1 MRQDT
6 LRLSRRGAFAL
17 AAGAALASGAALAPG
32 ARAQGSWPDRQV
44 RLIVPFGAG
53 GAIDTLSR
61 TVANAFPAVAGGQ
74 TIVVENRPGA
84 GGAIAGS
91 FVAQQ
96 RPDGATLMMA
106 DLSANAIGR
115 ELNPGLPYDPRT
127 AFTAICHLVNLPLV
141 LIVPAASPATD
152 VASFF
157 AHARAQGDLP
167 YAHPGI
173 GYIGHLA
180 QELMIRRAGLR
191 MTAVPYR
198 SGAEMLRSIVAGEGQ
213 SGILT
218 VSTSLPMIR
227 EGRVRALAVMSPTRV
242 AALPDVPPLA
252 DTLPGF
258 TASVWHGIVG
268 PAGMAPELAAQ
279 INRVF
284 NQVAATPDVRRSV
297 EQTQA
302 GQLVGG
308 TPAEFAAFI
317 QAEYDRWAPVIRE
330 AGIRAQ

>member
-1 MRQDT
+1 MAQQV
-6 LRLSRRGAFAL
+6 SQIGRRTVLGL
-17 AAGAALASGAALAPG
+17 AAGMALAGG
-32 ARAQGSWPDRQV
+32 ARAQAAWPDRAT

-61 TVANAFPAVAGGQ
+61 TVANAFPAATNGQ
-74 TIVVENRPGA
+74 TLVVENRAGA
-84 GGAIAGS
+84 GGAIAGA

-96 RPDGATLMMA
+96 RPDGQTLMMA

-115 ELNPGLPYDPRT
+115 ELNPGLAYDPMT
-127 AFTAICHLVNLPLV
+127 SFTAICHLVNLPLV
-141 LIVPAASPATD
+141 LIVPGASPATD

-227 EGRVRALAVMSPTRV
+227 DGRVRALAVLTPARIP
-242 AALPDVPPLA
+242 ALPDVPPLA
-252 DTLPGF
+252 DTLPGLV
-258 TASVWHGIVG
+258 ASVWHGIVA
-268 PAGMAPELAAQ
+268 PAGMAPELATR
-279 INRVF
+279 INQVF
-284 NQVAATPDVRRSV
+284 NEVARSTDVRRSIEGV
-297 EQTQA
+297 QQ
-302 GQLVGG
+302 GQVVGG
-308 TPAEFAAFI
+308 SPADFAAFI
-317 QAEYDRWAPVIRE
+317 RAEFDRWAPVIRE

>member
-1 MRQDT
+1 MTGQAT
-6 LRLSRRGAFAL
+6 KFGRRGAMAL
-17 AAGAALASGAALAPG
+17 AAGAAMAGT
-32 ARAQGSWPDRQV
+32 ARAQGAWPDRAT

-61 TVANAFPAVAGGQ
+61 TVANAFPAATNGQ
-74 TIVVENRPGA
+74 TLVVENRPGA
-84 GGAIAGS
+84 GGAIAGA

-96 RPDGATLMMA
+96 RPDGQTLMMA

-115 ELNPGLPYDPRT
+115 ELNSGLPYDPMT

-141 LIVPAASPATD
+141 LIVPASSPATD

-198 SGAEMLRSIVAGEGQ
+198 SGAEMLRSIVAAEGQ

-227 EGRVRALAVMSPTRV
+227 DGRVKALAVLSPARIP
-242 AALPDVPPLA
+242 ALPDVPPLA

-258 TASVWHGIVG
+258 VASVWHGIVA
-268 PAGMAPELAAQ
+268 PAGMAPDLATR
-279 INRVF
+279 INQVF
-284 NQVAATPDVRRSV
+284 NQVAQNADVRRSV
-297 EQTQA
+297 EGVQQ
-302 GQLVGG
+302 GQVVGG
-308 TPAEFAAFI
+308 SPADFAAFI
-317 QAEYDRWAPVIRE
+317 RAEYNRWAPVIRD

>member
-1 MRQDT
+1 MAGT
-6 LRLSRRGAFAL
+6 VSGFGRRGALAL
-17 AAGAALASGAALAPG
+17 AAGMTLAGG
-32 ARAQGSWPDRQV
+32 ARAQGAWPDRQT

-61 TVANAFPAVAGGQ
+61 TVANAFPGVTNGQ
-74 TIVVENRPGA
+74 TLVVENRPGA
-84 GGAIAGS
+84 GGAIAGA

-96 RPDGATLMMA
+96 RPDGTTLMMA

-115 ELNPGLPYDPRT
+115 EMNPGLPYDPMT
-127 AFTAICHLVNLPLV
+127 AFTAISHLVTLPLV
-141 LIVPAASPATD
+141 LIVPAALPVQD

-157 AHARAQGDLP
+157 AHARAQGDMP

-173 GYIGHLA
+173 GYVGHLA

-227 EGRVRALAVMSPTRV
+227 EGRVKALAVLSPARIP
-242 AALPDVPPLA
+242 ALPEVPPLA

-258 TASVWHGIVG
+258 VASVWHGIVG
-268 PAGMAPELAAQ
+268 PAGMAPDLALQ

-284 NQVAATPDVRRSV
+284 NQVADGAEVRRSV
-297 EQTQA
+297 EQVQQ
-302 GQLVGG
+302 GQIVGG
-308 TPAEFAAFI
+308 TPADFAAFI
-317 QAEYDRWAPVIRE
+317 RAEHERWAPVIRD

>member
-1 MRQDT
+1 MENDA
-6 LRLSRRGAFAL
+6 LRRVGRRGALGL
-17 AAGAALASGAALAPG
+17 AAGMALAGG
-32 ARAQGSWPDRQV
+32 TRAQGGWPDRAT

-61 TVANAFPAVAGGQ
+61 TVANAFPGVTNGQ
-74 TIVVENRPGA
+74 TLVVENRPGA
-84 GGAIAGS
+84 GGAIAGA

-96 RPDGATLMMA
+96 RPDGQTLMMA

-115 ELNPGLPYDPRT
+115 ELNPGLPYDPMT
-127 AFTAICHLVNLPLV
+127 SFTAICHLVNLPLV
-141 LIVPAASPATD
+141 LIVPAALPVQD

-157 AHARAQGDLP
+157 AYARARGDLP

-218 VSTSLPMIR
+218 VSTSLPLIR
-227 EGRVRALAVMSPTRV
+227 EGRVKALAVLSPSRIP
-242 AALPDVPPLA
+242 ALPEVPPLA
-252 DTLPGF
+252 ETLPGF
-258 TASVWHGIVG
+258 VASVWHGIVA
-268 PAGMAPELAAQ
+268 PAGMAPELATQ

-284 NQVAATPDVRRSV
+284 NQIAQNADVRRSV
-297 EQTQA
+297 EGVQQ
-302 GQLVGG
+302 GQVVGG
-308 TPAEFAAFI
+308 SPAEFAAFI
-317 QAEYDRWAPVIRE
+317 RAEYDRWAPVIRE